1 MPAFAGS
8 AAEPPL
14 ADSYYALLRRRG
26 GGGNNDDEEA
36 SGGAYYY
43 DTTSST
49 VPSSDDDDVAE
60 CELPMIDVGC
70 LTTLTRSEHGSSS
83 EAERAACTAAIARAA
98 EEWGFFQVRN
108 HGVSQE
114 LLDEMRREQ
123 ARLFRL
129 PFEAKATAGL
139 LNHSYRWG
147 TPTATSPQQLS
158 WSEAFHVPLAGVSGS
173 AAAGTCDF
181 GDLTTLRDVTREV
194 AGAMSKLAGT
204 LARVL
209 AEEAR
214 PRPCLPAGG
223 GERFPEGCDETT
235 CFLRLNRYPPCP
247 IAADAFGLVP
257 HTDSDFLTVL
267 CQDQQVGGLQLMK
280 GGRWVAVKPI
290 PGALIVN
297 IGDLFQAWSNNRYKS
312 VEHKVMTNAKTE
324 RYSVAYFLCP
334 SYDSP
339 IGTCEEPS
347 LYRTFTFGEYRR
359 KVQEDVK
366 RTGKKVGLPNF
377 LV

>member
-1 MPAFAGS
+1 MPAFAGGAA

-14 ADSYYALLRRRG
+14 ADSYHALLRRCG
-26 GGGNNDDEEA
+26 GGG
-36 SGGAYYY
+36 GGLHDAPAAAAAAPV
-43 DTTSST
+43 S
-49 VPSSDDDDVAE
+49 E

-70 LTTLTRSEHGSSS
+70 LLAPAAAE
-83 EAERAACTAAIARAA
+83 EERAACAAAIGRAA

-108 HGVSQE
+108 HGVGE
-114 LLDEMRREQ
+114 ALLGAMRREQ

-129 PFEAKATAGL
+129 PFEAKAKKGGGGL
-139 LNHSYRWG
+139 LHDSYRWG
-147 TPTATSPQQLS
+147 TPTATSMQQLS
-158 WSEAFHVPLAGVSGS
+158 WSEAFHVPI
-173 AAAGTCDF
+173 AAISDDRCNY
-181 GDLTTLRDVTREV
+181 GDLLALRDVTREV
-194 AGAMSKLAGT
+194 ASAMSRLANA

-209 AEEAR
+209 AERLLAAAR
-214 PRPCLPAGG
+214 LPA
-223 GERFPEGCDETT
+223 GERFPAGCDETT

-247 IAADAFGLVP
+247 VSPDAGGAFGLVP

-267 CQDQQVGGLQLMK
+267 CQDQVGGLQLMK
-280 GGRWVAVKPI
+280 SDRWVAVKPI

-312 VEHKVMTNAKTE
+312 VEHKVMTNATTE

-339 IGTCEEPS
+339 IGTCREPS
-347 LYRTFTFGEYRR
+347 PYRAFTFGEYRR

-366 RTGKKVGLPNF
+366 RNGKKIGLPNF

>member
-1 MPAFAGS
+1 MPAVPGS
-8 AAEPPL
+8 VTEPPL
-14 ADSYYALLRRRG
+14 ADSYYALLRRCG
-26 GGGNNDDEEA
+26 IDDNDDGTHTA
-36 SGGAYYY
+36 AA
-43 DTTSST
+43 
-49 VPSSDDDDVAE
+49 VPLPEE

-70 LTTLTRSEHGSSS
+70 LTLDTAGGGSE
-83 EAERAACTAAIARAA
+83 EEAAAERAACAAAMARAA

-108 HGVSQE
+108 HGVAGE
-114 LLDEMRREQ
+114 LLDAMRREQ

-129 PFEAKATAGL
+129 PFEAKCTGGL
-139 LNHSYRWG
+139 LNDSYRWG
-147 TPTATSPQQLS
+147 TPTATSLGQLS
-158 WSEAFHVPLAGVSGS
+158 WSEAFHVPLAGVS
-173 AAAGTCDF
+173 AGDGCNF

-209 AEEAR
+209 AEAA
-214 PRPCLPAGG
+214 LPGAAAA
-223 GERFPEGCDETT
+223 ESFLEGCDETT

-247 IAADAFGLVP
+247 VSPDGGAVGLVP

-267 CQDQQVGGLQLMK
+267 CQDHVGGLQLMK
-280 GGRWVAVKPI
+280 GARWVAVKPI

-312 VEHKVMTNAKTE
+312 VEHKVMTNATTE
-324 RYSVAYFLCP
+324 RFSVAYFLCP

-339 IGTCEEPS
+339 IGTCQEPS
-347 LYRTFTFGEYRR
+347 AYRTFTFGEYRR

-366 RTGKKVGLPNF
+366 RTGKKIGLPNF
-377 LV
+377 VV

>member
-14 ADSYYALLRRRG
+14 ADSYHALLHLRG
-26 GGGNNDDEEA
+26 CA
-36 SGGAYYY
+36 C
-43 DTTSST
+43 TT
-49 VPSSDDDDVAE
+49 VPAPSEVPLYVSE

-70 LTTLTRSEHGSSS
+70 LTTGTGG
-83 EAERAACTAAIARAA
+83 AEKRAACAAAIARAA

-108 HGVSQE
+108 HGVRQE
-114 LLDEMRREQ
+114 LLEEMRREQ

-139 LNHSYRWG
+139 LDDSYRWG
-147 TPTATSPQQLS
+147 TPTATTPQQLS
-158 WSEAFHVPLAGVSGS
+158 WSEAFHFPLAGISGNS
-173 AAAGTCDF
+173 CNF
-181 GDLTTLRDVTREV
+181 GELTTLRDVTREV
-194 AGAMSKLAGT
+194 AGAMSKLAST
-204 LARVL
+204 LSRVL
-209 AEEAR
+209 AET
-214 PRPCLPAGG
+214 LLGHPA

-247 IAADAFGLVP
+247 FSPDAFGLVP

-267 CQDQQVGGLQLMK
+267 CQDQVGGLQLLK
-280 GGRWVAVKPI
+280 GDRWVAVKPI

-297 IGDLFQAWSNNRYKS
+297 IGDLFQAWSNNRYRS
-312 VEHKVMTNAKTE
+312 VEHKVTTNATTE

-339 IGTCEEPS
+339 IGTCKEPS
-347 LYRTFTFGEYRR
+347 PYMPFTFGEYRR
-359 KVQEDVK
+359 KVQEDAK
-366 RTGKKVGLPNF
+366 RTGKKIGLPNF

>member
-1 MPAFAGS
+1 MPAFAGG

-14 ADSYYALLRRRG
+14 ADSYYALLRRCG
-26 GGGNNDDEEA
+26 GGDGAPNN
-36 SGGAYYY
+36 GGARAA
-43 DTTSST
+43 
-49 VPSSDDDDVAE
+49 VAAPVAE

-70 LTTLTRSEHGSSS
+70 LTSGGGGSS
-83 EAERAACTAAIARAA
+83 EAERAACAAAIARAA

-108 HGVSQE
+108 HGVAPE
-114 LLDEMRREQ
+114 LLDAMRREQ

-129 PFEAKATAGL
+129 PFEAKASGGL
-139 LNHSYRWG
+139 LGDSYRWG
-147 TPTATSPQQLS
+147 NPTATSPRQLS
-158 WSEAFHVPLAGVSGS
+158 WSEAFHVPLAAVSGD
-173 AAAGTCDF
+173 AGCDF
-181 GDLTTLRDVTREV
+181 GGLTTLRDVTREV

-209 AEEAR
+209 AEALR
-214 PRPCLPAGG
+214 PAA

-247 IAADAFGLVP
+247 VSPPDGASFGLVP

-267 CQDQQVGGLQLMK
+267 CQDHVGGLQLMK
-280 GGRWVAVKPI
+280 GAGWVAVKPI

-297 IGDLFQAWSNNRYKS
+297 VGDLFQAWSNNRYKS
-312 VEHKVMTNAKTE
+312 VEHKVMTNATTE

-339 IGTCEEPS
+339 IGACEEPS
-347 LYRTFTFGEYRR
+347 PYRTFTFGEYRR

-366 RTGKKVGLPNF
+366 RTGRKIGLPNF

>member
-1 MPAFAGS
+1 MPAIAGN

-14 ADSYYALLRRRG
+14 LDSYYALLHRCG
-26 GGGNNDDEEA
+26 GGEDA
-36 SGGAYYY
+36 CA
-43 DTTSST
+43 T
-49 VPSSDDDDVAE
+49 VPPAPCEVLPPPVSE

-70 LTTLTRSEHGSSS
+70 LTASWGAGE
-83 EAERAACTAAIARAA
+83 EEDEAAERAACAAEIARAA

-108 HGVSQE
+108 HGVRPE
-114 LLDEMRREQ
+114 LLEAMRREQ

-129 PFEAKATAGL
+129 PFEAKTAAPGGL
-139 LNHSYRWG
+139 LNDSYRWG
-147 TPTATSPQQLS
+147 TPTATSLQQLS
-158 WSEAFHVPLAGVSGS
+158 WSEAFHVPLAGVSGD
-173 AAAGTCDF
+173 ACNF
-181 GDLTTLRDVTREV
+181 GDLTDLRDVTREV
-194 AGAMSKLAGT
+194 AGAMSKLAST
-204 LARVL
+204 LATVL
-209 AEEAR
+209 AEAV
-214 PRPCLPAGG
+214 LGHAPAG
-223 GERFPEGCDETT
+223 ESFPESCDETT

-247 IAADAFGLVP
+247 FSPDTFGLVP

-267 CQDQQVGGLQLMK
+267 CQDHVGGLQLMK
-280 GGRWVAVKPI
+280 GDAWVAVKPI

-312 VEHKVMTNAKTE
+312 VEHKVTTNAATE

-339 IGTCEEPS
+339 IGTCKEPS
-347 LYRTFTFGEYRR
+347 PYMPFTFGDYRR

-366 RTGKKVGLPNF
+366 RTGKKVGLPSF

>member
-14 ADSYYALLRRRG
+14 ADSYYALLRRRR
-26 GGGNNDDEEA
+26 
-36 SGGAYYY
+36 GGADEAGAYA
-43 DTTSST
+43 TST
-49 VPSSDDDDVAE
+49 VPSDDDVPVAE

-70 LTTLTRSEHGSSS
+70 LTSDDGCSS

-108 HGVSQE
+108 HGVSQA
-114 LLDEMRREQ
+114 LLDAMRREQ
-123 ARLFRL
+123 ALLFRL

-139 LNHSYRWG
+139 LNNSYRWG

-158 WSEAFHVPLAGVSGS
+158 WSEAFHAPLAGVSGS
-173 AAAGTCDF
+173 AAGGTCNF
-181 GDLTTLRDVTREV
+181 GELTTLRDVTREV

-209 AEEAR
+209 AEAVLGRGR
-214 PRPCLPAGG
+214 PAA

-247 IAADAFGLVP
+247 ISADAFGLVP

-280 GGRWVAVKPI
+280 GARWVAVKPI

-297 IGDLFQAWSNNRYKS
+297 IGDLLQAWSNNRYKS

>member
-1 MPAFAGS
+1 MPSFAGS
-8 AAEPPL
+8 NNAEPPL
-14 ADSYYALLRRRG
+14 ADSYYALLRRYG
-26 GGGNNDDEEA
+26 LDNNDGDDA
-36 SGGAYYY
+36 AH
-43 DTTSST
+43 TAA
-49 VPSSDDDDVAE
+49 VPPPVAE

-70 LTTLTRSEHGSSS
+70 LTTRGGSEG
-83 EAERAACTAAIARAA
+83 EEVAACAAAIARAA

-108 HGVSQE
+108 HGVAPE
-114 LLDEMRREQ
+114 LLDAMRREQ

-129 PFEAKATAGL
+129 PFEAKCKAGL
-139 LNHSYRWG
+139 LNDSYRWG
-147 TPTATSPQQLS
+147 TPTATSPGQLS
-158 WSEAFHVPLAGVSGS
+158 WSEAFHVPLAGVSSGGG
-173 AAAGTCDF
+173 ACNF
-181 GDLTTLRDVTREV
+181 GDLTALRDVTREV

-209 AEEAR
+209 AEAALL
-214 PRPCLPAGG
+214 PGGLPAA
-223 GERFPEGCDETT
+223 GEQRRFPEGCDETT
-235 CFLRLNRYPPCP
+235 CFLRLNRYPACP
-247 IAADAFGLVP
+247 VSQETFGLVP

-267 CQDQQVGGLQLMK
+267 CQDHVGGLQLMK
-280 GGRWVAVKPI
+280 GARWVAVKPI

-312 VEHKVMTNAKTE
+312 VEHKVMTNATTE

-339 IGTCEEPS
+339 IGTCQEPS
-347 LYRTFTFGEYRR
+347 PYRTFTFGEYRS

-366 RTGKKVGLPNF
+366 RTGKKIGLPNF